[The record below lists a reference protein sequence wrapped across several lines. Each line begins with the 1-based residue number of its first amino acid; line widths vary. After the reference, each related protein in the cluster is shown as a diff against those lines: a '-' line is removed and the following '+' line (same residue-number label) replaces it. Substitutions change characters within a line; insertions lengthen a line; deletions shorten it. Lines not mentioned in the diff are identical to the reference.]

1 MSNFKYYVISW
12 VALLAAFNAIVFVCA
27 AGNFTSAFWIGYAFI
42 TVAFVGQLICA
53 AIAFKP
59 ENLTKKFYN
68 MPIVTE
74 SYAGLILMLIFGGI
88 FMTVPGLPQWPGIVM
103 CVVILALT
111 IITVMQAAAVSDMV
125 EAIDKKVADDTS
137 FIKDM
142 TAQAQALI
150 SKAKSEEV
158 KAECVKVYEAF
169 RYSPK
174 RSDSSNASLDAEIKT
189 KYAEFISAVEENNYE
204 KSSRLSSEMVGL
216 LNQR

>member
-1 MSNFKYYVISW
+1 MSDFKYYVISW

-88 FMTVPGLPQWPGIVM
+88 FMTVPGLPQWPGIVI
-103 CVVILALT
+103 CVAILALT

-174 RSDSSNASLDAEIKT
+174 RSDSSNTTVETEIIAKF
-189 KYAEFISAVEENNYE
+189 AEFKSVVEKNDIE
-204 KSSRLSSEMVGL
+204 RCADLSSEL
-216 LNQR
+216 LSLRNNK